1 FMMEPSQMRD
11 FSEFCEQ
18 LHEIRL
24 KFHKW
29 DSCERTVALYYLMV
43 GLPFANAR
51 FLQHALEQCTTA
63 ASTPEAQVLE
73 RNANNSVFVARLLM
87 EHPQHALTLLL
98 THLPLLR
105 PGNKEAAN
113 SYLMTIKRVLSE
125 FISPPCKIYN
135 ECVEIMSYVF
145 IHPAFDKEDK
155 KTFKHLLKQ
164 VLNRVS
170 PENFIHSPVNESSDE
185 STSPNPENAD
195 LIRLNRRSNSLTPAQ
210 TSSHE
215 SLSLGKEVWSSQE
228 NLSQP
233 PPKPRS
239 YSLSNDKSLLLNL
252 TSLQSSS
259 SETRLQDLQILSNLP
274 VMKSI
279 LSWLKSLRLHKYSW
293 VFHNL
298 TYKQMLD
305 LSEDTL
311 LAIGI
316 TKGARHKLLLS
327 IAKLKERSTMLT
339 ELETEVMNGGDL
351 NAALKKLKGVL
362 QTPLQVTYGED
373 LPSQFIKV
381 MGKVCTQLL
390 MLRQP
395 SDECLMLFA
404 TLCERSDSSEAFT
417 DEQKRRLNMWK
428 VQLSK
433 GNHLPMYT
441 QKVHNNNSRS
451 GWHCKMPLPAFT
463 QEAHTQKSSSYPNVK
478 NSTAVN
484 PHRHSVGSV
493 TLRKDFYPVA
503 KGAETLK
510 NDTSDNYKSNNGS
523 QFHVR
528 FEDTET
534 NDKNKKQ
541 ILKNTDIE
549 NSLESLCLQ
558 MMEHALGP

>member
-1 FMMEPSQMRD
+1 MESSPPQMRD

-29 DSCERTVALYYLMV
+29 DSCERTVALYYLMT

-51 FLQHALEQCTTA
+51 FLQHALEQCIA
-63 ASTPEAQVLE
+63 SASTPEAQALE

-87 EHPQHALTLLL
+87 EHPQNALGLLL
-98 THLPLLR
+98 THLPLLK

-113 SYLMTIKRVLSE
+113 SYLVTIRRLLAE
-125 FISPPCKIYN
+125 FIAPPCKIYN

-155 KTFKHLLKQ
+155 RGFKHLLKQ

-170 PENFIHSPVNESSDE
+170 PENFIHESSDE
-185 STSPNPENAD
+185 SSSPENTD
-195 LIRLNRRSNSLTPAQ
+195 LGRGGRRSNSLTTQ

-215 SLSLGKEVWSSQE
+215 SLREVWSSQE

-239 YSLSNDKSLLLNL
+239 YSLSNDKTLVNL
-252 TSLQSSS
+252 TTLQSSS

-298 TYKQMLD
+298 TYQQMLD
-305 LSEDTL
+305 LSDDTL
-311 LAIGI
+311 QAIGI

-351 NAALKKLKGVL
+351 NLALKKLKSVL
-362 QTPLQVTYGED
+362 QTPLQVTSGED
-373 LPSQFIKV
+373 LPSQFVKV

-395 SDECLMLFA
+395 SDECLMLFVN
-404 TLCERSDSSEAFT
+404 LCERSDGLEAFS
-417 DEQKRRLNMWK
+417 DDQKRRLNMWK
-428 VQLSK
+428 GQLTK
-433 GNHLPMYT
+433 GNHVPVYT
-441 QKVHNNNSRS
+441 QKMQGNNSRS
-451 GWHCKMPLPAFT
+451 GWQCKMPLATFT
-463 QEAHTQKSSSYPNVK
+463 QETHTQKSSSYPNVK
-478 NSTAVN
+478 NSTTTTTTIN

-493 TLRKDFYPVA
+493 TFRKDLYPVV
-503 KGAETLK
+503 KSVEMFK
-510 NDTSDNYKSNNGS
+510 NHHPSSEKNSNNNNNNS

-528 FEDTET
+528 FEDSES
-534 NDKNKKQ
+534 DRNKK
-541 ILKNTDIE
+541 IKNTDIE

>member
-1 FMMEPSQMRD
+1 MESSQMRN

-29 DSCERTVALYYLMV
+29 DSCERTVALYYLMA

-51 FLQHALEQCTTA
+51 FLQHVLEQCIA
-63 ASTPEAQVLE
+63 VANTPEAQVVE
-73 RNANNSVFVARLLM
+73 RNANNSVFVAKLLM

-98 THLPLLR
+98 SHLPLLR
-105 PGNKEAAN
+105 PGNKEAAS
-113 SYLMTIKRVLSE
+113 SYLTTIKRVLSE
-125 FISPPCKIYN
+125 FITPPCKIYN

-155 KTFKHLLKQ
+155 KAFKHLLKQ

-252 TSLQSSS
+252 SNLQSSS

-311 LAIGI
+311 QAIGI

-351 NAALKKLKGVL
+351 NAALKKLKGIL
-362 QTPLQVTYGED
+362 QTPLQVSYGED

-381 MGKVCTQLL
+381 LGKGDGHNLPCWRFFNNSSFTVCTHLL
-390 MLRQP
+390 MSRQP

-404 TLCERSDSSEAFT
+404 ALCERSDSSEAFT
-417 DEQKRRLNMWK
+417 DDQKRKLNLWK
-428 VQLSK
+428 EQLSI
-433 GNHLPMYT
+433 GNRIPMYT
-441 QKVHNNNSRS
+441 QKLQNSNAR
-451 GWHCKMPLPAFT
+451 
-463 QEAHTQKSSSYPNVK
+463 
-478 NSTAVN
+478 
-484 PHRHSVGSV
+484 
-493 TLRKDFYPVA
+493 
-503 KGAETLK
+503 
-510 NDTSDNYKSNNGS
+510 
-523 QFHVR
+523 
-528 FEDTET
+528 
-534 NDKNKKQ
+534 
-541 ILKNTDIE
+541 
-549 NSLESLCLQ
+549 
-558 MMEHALGP
+558 